1 VIQLHEV
8 NFFIEHNKMRILAL
22 TDIHAAYQ
30 KAEEIITK
38 ESPDICIIGGDL
50 TTVGTV
56 KEAEKAILNFQQLC
70 PRLFCLAGNM
80 DLVQHDDLY
89 IRLGVSL
96 NAQGVVI
103 EHVGFFGVS
112 SAPISPLHTPYEIT
126 EEEIS
131 RRIHAGYRYV
141 KQVKK
146 KILVSH
152 APPYGTKVDIT
163 HSGVHVGSTSVRD
176 FIEDHQPDV
185 VICGHI
191 HEGRGQDVIENSR
204 IVNCGAA
211 KQGNY
216 IVVEILKDKIEI
228 KNLQLFSYTT

>member
-1 VIQLHEV
+1 M
-8 NFFIEHNKMRILAL
+8 KILAL
-22 TDIHAAYQ
+22 TDIHGTYRAAEQ
-30 KAEEIITK
+30 IIKK
-38 ESPDICIIGGDL
+38 ESPDILIIGGDL

-56 KEAEKAILNFQQLC
+56 REAEIAVMNFQQLC
-70 PRLFCLAGNM
+70 EKVYCLSGNM
-80 DLVQHDDLY
+80 DLRQHDNLY
-89 IRLGVSL
+89 TRMGISL
-96 NAQGVVI
+96 NAQGIMVGQD
-103 EHVGFFGVS
+103 GFFGVS
-112 SAPISPLHTPYEIT
+112 SAPVSSLQTPYEIT

-131 RRIHAGYRYV
+131 LRIREGYKHIIHAKR
-141 KQVKK
+141 KF
-146 KILVSH
+146 LVSH

-163 HSGVHVGSTSVRD
+163 HSGIHVGSTAVRN
-176 FIEDHQPDV
+176 FIEEHQPDI

-216 IVVEILKDKIEI
+216 IVVEILKDRIEI